1 MLTALLFSLASNQ
14 RTFLQ
19 KAGRVGERG
28 GLGGEEE
35 KEETGFLFSFSWLS
49 HLFPIWYDF
58 WAFDVYSIG
67 IAGIASHLR
76 TVLRNLAFLNK
87 SDNAAKQHLICYQ
100 TRKLLFLPKD
110 TWAILGTGVRILEM
124 KLKGWEEI

>member
-1 MLTALLFSLASNQ
+1 MKYNFPLLNKIDQRDIAQAHRQQNRSKMLTALLFSLASNQ

-35 KEETGFLFSFSWLS
+35 KEETGLLFSFSWLS

-58 WAFDVYSIG
+58 
-67 IAGIASHLR
+67 
-76 TVLRNLAFLNK
+76 
-87 SDNAAKQHLICYQ
+87 
-100 TRKLLFLPKD
+100 
-110 TWAILGTGVRILEM
+110 
-124 KLKGWEEI
+124 